1 MSSPRFIS
9 RVLLP
14 CLLLL
19 YLNPWTAAK
28 SKPPAITWAEGAPG
42 STFERGDDGK
52 YRYTL
57 AHGDITVVV
66 AVDSQELEKIKFR
79 EEAAFGAYL
88 TVQYT
93 GQTFFPYRTGN
104 ISLEFINHHHIV
116 HRMLDPD
123 QFVKQINKHTE
134 AFIDQTD
141 RDVKKHPEQKEEKE
155 KMLLAYQDDA
165 DQMKKFIT
173 SFPLRG
179 GRLGPKHPQTKG
191 WVFFS
196 TRDKFIG
203 GLKKQE
209 DLILRVPIGDTIYE
223 FPFKLPPD
231 DRDLILRRR

>member
-1 MSSPRFIS
+1 MSSRSPIS
-9 RVLLP
+9 RLTRLCLVLL
-14 CLLLL
+14 CLGAFA
-19 YLNPWTAAK
+19 AAK
-28 SKPPAITWAEGAPG
+28 SKPSSVTWTQGAPG

-57 AHGDITVVV
+57 AHGDVTVTL

-79 EEAAFGAYL
+79 EEAAFGAYI
-88 TVQYT
+88 TVTYT

-104 ISLEFINHHHIV
+104 LNIEFVNHHHIV

-134 AFIDQTD
+134 AMVDQTD
-141 RDVKKHPEQKEEKE
+141 RDVKKHPELKEEKE
-155 KMLLAYQDDA
+155 KTLLAYQDDA
-165 DQMKKFIT
+165 DQMKKFVK

-179 GRLGPKHPQTKG
+179 GRLGPNKPSTRG

-209 DLILRVPIGDTIYE
+209 DLIIRVPIGDTIYE
-223 FPFKLPPD
+223 FAFKQPPD